1 MRTYSQ
7 TRARWYDFLK
17 IQLLCSSSELNIPGI
32 RQWLRLADGDRDV
45 APGLF
50 VPIFVLVGP
59 QSPYGGNNGESEN
72 RFYFFGM
79 IECPKRQSVTFN

>member
-1 MRTYSQ
+1 MRTYSH
-7 TRARWYDFLK
+7 TLAGWYDFLQ
-17 IQLLCSSSELNIPGI
+17 IQLLSSSSELNPPGI

-59 QSPYGGNNGESEN
+59 QSPYGGNNGESE
-72 RFYFFGM
+72 
-79 IECPKRQSVTFN
+79 

>member
-1 MRTYSQ
+1 MHTYSH
-7 TRARWYDFLK
+7 THVGWYDFLQ
-17 IQLLCSSSELNIPGI
+17 IPLLSSSSELNPLGI

-50 VPIFVLVGP
+50 VPIFVLVGL

-72 RFYFFGM
+72 RFFFVWF
-79 IECPKRQSVTFN
+79 SVQNGKV